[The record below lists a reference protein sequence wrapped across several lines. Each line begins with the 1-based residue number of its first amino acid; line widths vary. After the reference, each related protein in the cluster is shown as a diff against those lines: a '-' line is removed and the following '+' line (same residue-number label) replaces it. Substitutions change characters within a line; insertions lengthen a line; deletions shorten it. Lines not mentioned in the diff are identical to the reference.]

1 MMNTKEK
8 NEDDKSFVRLNRP
21 RILNLE
27 TQTIDV
33 DINETTEVIDLCTCS
48 IDVKDISIVSV
59 VLQNAST
66 SNATKERFRNL
77 HRRLSILPSFPTKNN
92 KQNYGDPLL
101 PNIPHY
107 QRSVMTSSTQP
118 ELYVQ
123 PTTVTGNLYFLITI
137 TNYPNLLQRTQ
148 HYQQSP
154 NQQWQQ
160 RLRGS
165 MLVPNIPIH
174 VGIAHI
180 EEHET
185 ILYNTLRFALEESIR

>member
-1 MMNTKEK
+1 
-8 NEDDKSFVRLNRP
+8 
-21 RILNLE
+21 E

-101 PNIPHY
+101 PNIPP
-107 QRSVMTSSTQP
+107 QNG
-118 ELYVQ
+118 
-123 PTTVTGNLYFLITI
+123 TTNNGTVNNNSNHREEIL
-137 TNYPNLLQRTQ
+137 NNLLRVE
-148 HYQQSP
+148 
-154 NQQWQQ
+154 
-160 RLRGS
+160 LREAAS
-165 MLVPNIPIH
+165 DYLTRARRSYPIH
-174 VGIAHI
+174 YVFDMSDI
-180 EEHET
+180 ET
-185 ILYNTLRFALEESIR
+185 QQL